1 MHNVYDSHYTKG
13 KSRGTMN
20 QLELEKTISYM
31 LPLKKIHSVR
41 SSIILNKRKSCYGK
55 IGTDFLD
62 RSMPKADLL
71 RCELNTNDVEM
82 AKNAVLGIND
92 EELSS
97 RDDKMSDISDNQG
110 KNEASDVNMVSDV
123 ENNETE

>member
-1 MHNVYDSHYTKG
+1 
-13 KSRGTMN
+13 
-20 QLELEKTISYM
+20 M

-55 IGTDFLD
+55 IGVDFLD
-62 RSMPKADLL
+62 RSKPKADLL

-110 KNEASDVNMVSDV
+110 QNEASDVNMVSDA
-123 ENNETE
+123 ENNETEQRV